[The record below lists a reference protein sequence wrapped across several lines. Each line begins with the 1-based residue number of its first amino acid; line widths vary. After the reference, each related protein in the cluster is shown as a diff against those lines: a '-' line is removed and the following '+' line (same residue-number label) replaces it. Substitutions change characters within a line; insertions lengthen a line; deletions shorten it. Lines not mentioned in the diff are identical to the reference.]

1 MKSTR
6 YRTSAKTAV
15 LAVSIISAA
24 SALAPPGAARN
35 LDLASL
41 LTHKEAALTH
51 KEAALTHKRAVLT
64 HHAAVMAQTTHAIAL
79 WLERDSRTAPL
90 TMTCPFALLLLFAA
104 RRRRAA
110 MTLPGGTQRHA
121 TRAKD
126 SAIGAERA

>member
-6 YRTSAKTAV
+6 YRTSTMTAV
-15 LAVSIISAA
+15 LAASIIAAASIISAA

-41 LTHKEAALTH
+41 LTHKAAALTH
-51 KEAALTHKRAVLT
+51 KE
-64 HHAAVMAQTTHAIAL
+64 AVMAQTTHAIAL
-79 WLERDSRTAPL
+79 WLEHDSRTAPL

-110 MTLPGGTQRHA
+110 MTLPGGTRRHA